1 MGIRR
6 VMVLVATAGLLVA
19 CSTASNSEA
28 PGNSVAA
35 GGGSVA
41 PGNSGAPGGST
52 AAGATVAAAMKEWEI
67 TLDPTSEAAGAVTFN
82 IANNGSFT
90 HEFIVVKT
98 DLADD
103 ALPTKADGTVDQT
116 DSQLTAVD
124 ELEDIA
130 AGSTDNT
137 LAVTLTPGHYVIF
150 CNLLVG
156 TTSHYAEGLHTAFT
170 VN

>member
-1 MGIRR
+1 MGIRH
-6 VMVLVATAGLLVA
+6 VMVLVVTGVLVGA
-19 CSTASNSEA
+19 CSTASNS
-28 PGNSVAA
+28 PGQGNSVA

-41 PGNSGAPGGST
+41 PGSSA
-52 AAGATVAAAMKEWEI
+52 AAGATVAAAMKEWSI
-67 TLDPTSEAAGAVTFN
+67 TLDPATGTAGALTFN

-103 ALPTKADGTVDQT
+103 KLPTKADGSVDQS
-116 DSQLTAVD
+116 DPQLTAVD
-124 ELEDIA
+124 EKEDIA

-137 LAVTLTPGHYVIF
+137 LAVTLTPGQYVVF
-150 CNLLVG
+150 CNLVVSG
-156 TTSHYAEGLHTAFT
+156 TSHYAQGLHTSFT

>member
-6 VMVLVATAGLLVA
+6 VLVPVAIAGLLVG

-28 PGNSVAA
+28 SGNS
-35 GGGSVA
+35 
-41 PGNSGAPGGST
+41 
-52 AAGATVAAAMKEWEI
+52 VAAAMKEWEI

-98 DLADD
+98 DLADG
-103 ALPTKADGTVDQT
+103 ALPTKADGSVDVT

-130 AGSTDNT
+130 ASSTANT
-137 LAVTLTPGHYVIF
+137 LAVTLTPGHYVVF

-156 TTSHYAEGLHTAFT
+156 TTSHYAQGLHASFT